1 MRLLENFL
9 FKMQM
14 SGKHMNSDQNIV
26 NSYQPEQLPS
36 YDETGSL
43 ETNVTN
49 GFTIVA
55 VGDLIVSRR
64 LTNGSHPGFAQV
76 VDILKA
82 ADVTFGNLETNIF
95 DIRSFQGSPQAE
107 FGGAYHVSLP
117 ETGPDLRSIGFNLVS
132 YANNHAFDWGVEGMR
147 LTCRVLD
154 ENGIVYAGVGENLSQ
169 AGAARFVETS
179 KGRVALVSSATTF
192 TPMSRACDAA
202 GQAPGRPGINT
213 LRLERSIVVEP
224 KMLESLRMVRD
235 SLPNFGRSS
244 IRADKV
250 KVANITFTAGE
261 RPGYSYEP
269 NSRDAT
275 NILRNIRRGKQ
286 FSDFC
291 IFTNHGHEPG
301 NWSEEPADYE
311 RDFAHQIIDAGAD
324 AYIVHG
330 PHRLRGIEIY
340 KGRPIF
346 YSLGNFMM
354 DDLRTPVGADMYDV
368 YGKELFDATDADVTV
383 SEMASGYETSPGF
396 SDPVFYESIIA
407 ASRFEDNALAELRL
421 YPVELGH
428 SKRFANR
435 GIPSLASAAKAE
447 MILDRLQKLS
457 EPYGTRISLENGVGV
472 ISLMRR
478 TE

>member
-1 MRLLENFL
+1 MNGDHNIDDSQQHEN
-9 FKMQM
+9 
-14 SGKHMNSDQNIV
+14 SH
-26 NSYQPEQLPS
+26 S

-64 LTNGSHPGFAQV
+64 LTTGSHPGFAQI
-76 VDILKA
+76 VDVLKA

-95 DIRSFQGSPQAE
+95 DIRTFQGSPQAE
-107 FGGAYHVSLP
+107 YGGAYHVSLP
-117 ETGPDLRSIGFNLVS
+117 ETGPDLRDIGFNLVS

-154 ENGIVYAGVGENLSQ
+154 ENGIVYAGVGETLSQ
-169 AGAARFVETS
+169 AGAARFVETP
-179 KGRVALVSSATTF
+179 KGRVGLVSSASTF

-202 GQAPGRPGINT
+202 GEAPGRPGINA

-224 KMLESLRMVRD
+224 KMLDSLRMVRD
-235 SLPNFGRSS
+235 SLPNFGRSGS
-244 IRADKV
+244 QSEKV
-250 KVANITFTAGE
+250 KVANVTFRAGE

-269 NSRDAT
+269 NPKDVA

-291 IFTNHGHEPG
+291 VFTNHGHEPG

-311 RDFAHQIIDAGAD
+311 REFAHQTVDAGAD

-368 YGKELFDATDADVTV
+368 YGKDLVDATDADVTV

-407 ASRFEDNALAELRL
+407 VSRFEENRLAELLL

-435 GIPSLASAAKAE
+435 GIPRLASAAKSKT
-447 MILDRLQKLS
+447 ILERLQKLS
-457 EPYGTRISLENGVGV
+457 EPYGTRIAFENGIGV
-472 ISLMRR
+472 ICLQRGKECS
-478 TE
+478 

>member
-1 MRLLENFL
+1 
-9 FKMQM
+9 
-14 SGKHMNSDQNIV
+14 MNPDQNADREEQKPEL
-26 NSYQPEQLPS
+26 NSYDLA
-36 YDETGSL
+36 GSV
-43 ETNVTN
+43 ETNIAD

-64 LTNGSHPGFAQV
+64 LTNSCHPAFAQV
-76 VDILKA
+76 VEILQSADI
-82 ADVTFGNLETNIF
+82 TFGNLETNIF
-95 DIRSFQGSPQAE
+95 DIRSFEGSPQAE
-107 FGGAYHVSLP
+107 YGGAYHLSLT
-117 ETGPDLRSIGFNLVS
+117 ETGPDLRSVGFNLVS

-147 LTCRVLD
+147 LTCRALED
-154 ENGIVYAGVGENLSQ
+154 NGIVYAGVGENLSQ
-169 AGAARFVETS
+169 AGAARFVETP
-179 KGRVALVSSATTF
+179 KGRVGLVSSASTF

-202 GQAPGRPGINT
+202 GEAPGRPGINT

-224 KMLESLRMVRD
+224 KMLDSLRIVRD
-235 SLPNFGRSS
+235 SLPNFGRSQRQS
-244 IRADKV
+244 DKV
-250 KVANITFTAGE
+250 RVANVTFRAGE

-269 NSRDAT
+269 NPNDVA

-301 NWSEEPADYE
+301 NWSEEPPDYE
-311 RDFAHQIIDAGAD
+311 TEFAHQTIDAGAD

-354 DDLRTPVGADMYDV
+354 DDLRTPVGADMYEV
-368 YGKELFDATDADVTV
+368 YGKDLVDTTDADVTV

-396 SDPVFYESIIA
+396 SDPVFYESVITV
-407 ASRFEDNALAELRL
+407 SRFEENRLAELRL

-435 GIPSLASAAKAE
+435 GIPSLASAGKAE
-447 MILDRLQKLS
+447 IILDRLQKLS
-457 EPYGTRISLENGVGV
+457 EPFGTRIAFENGVG
-472 ISLMRR
+472 IINLNRS